1 MRQTAEERERRADMS
16 RAGSG
21 PRSGRESARRVV
33 ALYFYNLGRAGG
45 AERMICMLADALAE
59 RGFETHLVSWDAA
72 DASTFY
78 PLSPRVIWHRL
89 GYRPGWLDK
98 LRRARQLARRLRRER
113 VDLLIGF
120 VMSGDKTIYA
130 AAKLAGIRLVA
141 AERNA
146 PSMYHLRYGRLQRW
160 ASFAFL
166 HLVDRIIVQI
176 PEFADGY
183 PRSLR
188 GRIEAIPNPV
198 AAAAGRARPD
208 RAGPTGRFTLLAVGR
223 LDGVQ
228 KRMACLVR
236 AYSRIAAAHPDWDLR
251 IVGAGPEDGA
261 LRALIGRSGL
271 AARIRLEPSAPDIF
285 AVYAE
290 AHLFAIPSRWE
301 GFPNA
306 LAEAMSHGL
315 PAIGF
320 REAAGV
326 AHLIDDGRTGW
337 LAPGS
342 NDAAAL
348 AQALASAMSD
358 GAERARR
365 GRLAAERMAAYAP
378 ERQFERW
385 AAMIET
391 VAGDRPR

>member
-1 MRQTAEERERRADMS
+1 MRRTAEKRERPGDALP
-16 RAGSG
+16 GSG
-21 PRSGRESARRVV
+21 PSCGHTSPPPVV

-45 AERMICMLADALAE
+45 AERMICLLAEALAG
-59 RGFETHLVSWDAA
+59 RGFKTHLVSWDAA
-72 DASTFY
+72 DAAAFY
-78 PLSPRVIWHRL
+78 PLGPGVTWHRL
-89 GYRPGWLDK
+89 GYRPGWRDK
-98 LRRARQLARRLRRER
+98 LRRTWSLARRLRREG
-113 VDLLIGF
+113 VGVLIGF

-130 AAKLAGIRLVA
+130 AARLAGTRLVA

-160 ASFAFL
+160 VSFALL

-188 GRIEAIPNPV
+188 SRIEAIANPV
-198 AAAAGRARPD
+198 ALAARRARPD
-208 RAGPTGRFTLLAVGR
+208 RPGPAGRFTLLAVGR
-223 LDGVQ
+223 LDGLQ

-236 AYSRIAAAHPDWDLR
+236 AFSRIAAGHPDWDLR
-251 IVGAGPEDGA
+251 VVGEGPEEGA
-261 LRALIGRSGL
+261 LRALIGAAGL
-271 AARIRLEPSAPDIF
+271 AARVRLEPSATDIF

-290 AHLFAIPSRWE
+290 AHLFAIPSLWE

-315 PAIGF
+315 PAVGF
-320 REAAGV
+320 RDAAGV
-326 AHLIDDGRTGW
+326 AHLIEDGRTGW
-337 LAPGS
+337 LADGA
-342 NDAAAL
+342 DAEAAL
-348 AQALASAMSD
+348 AEALAGAMDD

-365 GRLAAERMAAYAP
+365 GRLAAERMAAYVP

-385 AAMIET
+385 AAMIDA
-391 VAGDRPR
+391 VSQGRPR